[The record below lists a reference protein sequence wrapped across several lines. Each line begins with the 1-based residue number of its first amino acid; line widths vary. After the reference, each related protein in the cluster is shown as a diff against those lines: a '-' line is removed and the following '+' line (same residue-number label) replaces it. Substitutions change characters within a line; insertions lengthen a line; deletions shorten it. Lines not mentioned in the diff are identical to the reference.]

1 MGLYDEVNF
10 EMNCPICGQKVN
22 DFQTKD
28 VGCCMSTIEIK
39 DLPGVARFYG
49 GCNNCG
55 LWIEFRKDAPDFRER
70 QKAIDKLNVGN
81 ANI

>member
-28 VGCCMSTIEIK
+28 VGFAK
-39 DLPGVARFYG
+39 NL
-49 GCNNCG
+49 
-55 LWIEFRKDAPDFRER
+55 
-70 QKAIDKLNVGN
+70 GN
-81 ANI
+81 AQG